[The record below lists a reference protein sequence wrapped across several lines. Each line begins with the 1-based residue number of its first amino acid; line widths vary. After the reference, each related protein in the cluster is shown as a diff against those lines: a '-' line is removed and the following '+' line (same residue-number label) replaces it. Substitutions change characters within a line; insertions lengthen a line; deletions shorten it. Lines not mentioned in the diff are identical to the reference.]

1 MPFRDFAL
9 LTFVCLAWAAN
20 NIVSKFA
27 VTHLDVPPM
36 FYAAMR
42 FAVVLAVTFPWL
54 RNLPRPIWKLALVGM
69 MMGGGTFSLI
79 FIALKTSSPSAVA
92 IVSQLGVPITALLSY
107 FMLGERLTGRRLL
120 GMALTLAGVML
131 VMWNPQGYAI
141 STGLLFVVA
150 ASCFGSFAAVMM
162 KQMDGVK
169 PLQFQAMVGLSS
181 LVPTLGLSVLFEP
194 GSVDAALAA
203 GWPFVAA
210 VLFSGLFVS
219 VVAHT
224 LYYGLIQRHEAT
236 LISPLTLMT
245 PLATIAMGVA
255 LTGDQFD
262 LRIAMG
268 TALALAG
275 VLVIALRRN
284 QLTALVVAIRNRWS

>member
-1 MPFRDFAL
+1 MPLRDFAL
-9 LTFVCLAWAAN
+9 LTFVCIAWAAN

-27 VTHLDVPPM
+27 VTHLGVPPM

-54 RNLPRPIWKLALVGM
+54 RNLPRPIWKLALVGL
-69 MMGGGTFSLI
+69 MMGGGTFSLV

-107 FMLGERLTGRRLL
+107 FMLGERLNGRRLF
-120 GMALTLAGVML
+120 GMALTIAGVLL
-131 VMWNPQGYAI
+131 VMWNPQGFAV
-141 STGLLFVVA
+141 SSGLMFVVA
-150 ASCFGSFAAVMM
+150 ASCFGSFAAVLM

-169 PLQFQAMVGLSS
+169 PLQFQAMVGLASF
-181 LVPTLGLSVLFEP
+181 VPTIGLSILFEP
-194 GSVDAALAA
+194 GNVEAARAA

-245 PLATIAMGVA
+245 PLATIAMGVV
-255 LTGDQFD
+255 LTGDEFGPR
-262 LRIAMG
+262 LALG

-284 QLTALVVAIRNRWS
+284 QVWALALAVRNRWP